1 MSGYLAVS
9 WAAFSVAVAGASAV
23 LTGLLVV
30 AVSINIEVILAVDA
44 LRSSQ
49 WIGDGGPP
57 VAPKRQVAGA
67 RGVSLHETRGPA
79 IEDRFF
85 LGN

>member
-1 MSGYLAVS
+1 MSAELLVGLAL
-9 WAAFSVAVAGASAV
+9 AIAGVTALNALGFLM
-23 LTGLLVV
+23 LTGRHTRH
-30 AVSINIEVILAVDA
+30 IDEWQYIGA

-49 WIGDGGPP
+49 WIGDGGPL

-67 RGVSLHETRGPA
+67 RGVSLHEARGPA

-85 LGN
+85 LAN